1 MKTVILAI
9 FLAISAGL
17 LPVAAIDAAART
29 LVLAVALMAA
39 GIFPCM
45 TLTVNAMKGEERS
58 PAMVDQLYDQLKKV
72 LKILVV
78 AFVLAVCTVLLMA
91 ATAAVIGSGALDLA
105 VRILAGVT
113 GLSLGLFMS
122 RVVAIGRTF
131 FALLDINRKQA
142 LLISRKRVRSQR
154 DDAID
159 GSRNEAFLS
168 DDPTPRPLRKVG

>member
-1 MKTVILAI
+1 MKTAAIAFALAI
-9 FLAISAGL
+9 LAGL
-17 LPVAAIDAAART
+17 LPVAAVDAAART

-58 PAMVDQLYDQLKKV
+58 PAMVTELYDQLKKV

-78 AFVLAVCTVLLMA
+78 AFALAVSTVLLMA
-91 ATAAVIGSGALDLA
+91 VTVACISSEVASEA
-105 VRILAGVT
+105 VRALAAMT
-113 GLSLGLFMS
+113 GLALGFFMS

-131 FALLDINRKQA
+131 FALLDINRTQA

-154 DDAID
+154 SDAID
-159 GSRNEAFLS
+159 ESRKESFVQ
-168 DDPTPRPLRKVG
+168 DDPTPRKLRKLG

>member
-1 MKTVILAI
+1 MKTAATALALAI
-9 FLAISAGL
+9 LAGL
-17 LPVAAIDAAART
+17 LPIEAIDASART

-58 PAMVDQLYDQLKKV
+58 PAMVTELYDQLKKV

-78 AFVLAVCTVLLMA
+78 AFALAVSTVLLMA
-91 ATAAVIGSGALDLA
+91 ITAACISSKVPDVAIRGIAA
-105 VRILAGVT
+105 TT

-131 FALLDINRKQA
+131 FALLDINRTQA

-154 DDAID
+154 ADSLEE
-159 GSRNEAFLS
+159 SRKETLVQ
-168 DDPTPRPLRKVG
+168 DDPRPRKLRKVS